1 MIWSFGHFDHFGR
14 SASVAAYW
22 GAAQG
27 SMDQAAEHSDDRPV
41 APSTLV
47 DSVDFVFSRSKQ
59 IWGPC
64 TTAWVIGSV
73 LSWAK
78 MVKLGKGKAKW
89 SFCWSKKWTC
99 CRLELF
105 VASCSLL
112 FNVTMLGLI
121 RGRLSSFF
129 FFPDLFKV
137 GHWMATSYTP
147 GKVVQT

>member
-1 MIWSFGHFDHFGR
+1 MIWSFGHFGHFGHFGR

-41 APSTLV
+41 AQSTLV

-78 MVKLGKGKAKW
+78 MVKAKQNDPFAGAK
-89 SFCWSKKWTC
+89 S
-99 CRLELF
+99 EL
-105 VASCSLL
+105 VEDCSYL
-112 FNVTMLGLI
+112 
-121 RGRLSSFF
+121 
-129 FFPDLFKV
+129 
-137 GHWMATSYTP
+137 
-147 GKVVQT
+147 